1 MADLLKK
8 NGVDLHTFA
17 SMAFFFYFW
26 GIVTSRGRQIWSWRA
41 IAYGAGAFNMV
52 LTSCF
57 LKAPRATGFR
67 AASGTLRRAA
77 GLNRSPGLTAVFAL
91 ALLFCGCFFFSPR
104 ALNAN
109 RGKIMHASLVLNFFS
124 CPPRPAP
131 PYTPGRFCTIKRKL

>member
-41 IAYGAGAFNMV
+41 IAYGAGAFNTV

-77 GLNRSPGLTAVFAL
+77 GLNRSPRLTAVFAL
-91 ALLFCGCFFFSPR
+91 ALLFCGWVFFFSPR

-109 RGKIMHASLVLNFFS
+109 RGKIMHASLVLNFFFLS
-124 CPPRPAP
+124 SPPPLHPRP
-131 PYTPGRFCTIKRKL
+131 ILHD